1 MTPFVLETANQKAV
15 DVFLKEKQLKGHL
28 AHEINSEKNILV
40 EELKAMLHLAS
51 YRLESLQVYLIRQ
64 AEKLTLTAQN
74 TLLKSLEEAK
84 EEQLFVLVTPN
95 RHLLLPTILSR
106 CQIVNLEKPLAPVS
120 GATPDPRS
128 LALLKTLSASPAACL
143 CLTDDLLKDKPV
155 VILRQLISF
164 LSQNNRRLPTIKRLQ
179 VLQLALVCLT
189 DLEQNVNPALA
200 LDHFLLNS
208 NEVIKMKPAHA

>member
-1 MTPFVLETANQKAV
+1 MTPLVLETSSLKAV
-15 DVFLKEKQLKGHL
+15 DVFLKEKELKRYL

-40 EELKAMLHLAS
+40 EEVKAMLHLAS

-74 TLLKSLEEAK
+74 MLLKSLEEASP
-84 EEQLFVLVTPN
+84 EQLFVLVTPN

-106 CQIVNLEKPLAPVS
+106 CQVINLEKPSAPLS
-120 GATPDPRS
+120 GAAPDSRS

-143 CLTDDLLKDKPV
+143 CLTDDLLKDQPV

-164 LSQNNRRLPTIKRLQ
+164 LSQNNRRLPTLKRLK
-179 VLQLALVCLT
+179 VLQLALICLT
-189 DLEQNVNPALA
+189 DLQQNVNPKLT